1 MLRLVD
7 APSGRPVAPVMHR
20 SVVRIGVPVALPEDG
35 ETLPDVRAMLTA
47 DILTRVLELS
57 GTIAYTGLICPDASD
72 ERREALQARAAELG
86 MHPAAAHG
94 DERGTAHDL
103 GGPFAVRVVGPRDTV
118 SEVNGSGG
126 DVIRLAVGDARAA
139 DGATEG
145 GHDPL
150 ALRLA
155 LLTEPRTEPVHLTP
169 ASVAAAHH
177 TLLRWRHAVATWAD
191 SPSRPMPGPARDTIR
206 DCLEDDLDLPGVLRT
221 LHRLEHSGDAPAG
234 ALFETFAY
242 VDRVL
247 GLDLVRDVGR
257 GPTPPR
263 PLT

>member
-7 APSGRPVAPVMHR
+7 ACSGLPVAPVMHR
-20 SVVRIGVPVALPEDG
+20 SVVRIGVPVALPEGG
-35 ETLPDVRAMLTA
+35 EALTDVRAMLVA
-47 DILTRVLELS
+47 DVLTRVLELS
-57 GTIAYTGLICPDASD
+57 GTIAYTGLICPDGAD
-72 ERREALQARAAELG
+72 ERRAALQVRAAELG
-86 MHPAAAHG
+86 MHPVAAHG
-94 DERGTAHDL
+94 DERGVEGEL
-103 GGPFAVRVVGPRDTV
+103 GGPFAVRLSR
-118 SEVNGSGG
+118 SEEASEAADG
-126 DVIRLAVGDARAA
+126 DVIRLGVADAHAA
-139 DGATEG
+139 DGVADRAD
-145 GHDPL
+145 DPL

-155 LLTEPRTEPVHLTP
+155 LLTAPRTETLRLAP
-169 ASVAAAHH
+169 ASVSVAHH

-191 SPSRPMPGPARDTIR
+191 SPSRPMPTPARDSIR

-221 LHRLEHSGDAPAG
+221 LHRLEHAGDAPAG

-257 GPTPPR
+257 GPAPPR

>member
-7 APSGRPVAPVMHR
+7 ACSGLPVAPVMHR
-20 SVVRIGVPVALPEDG
+20 SVVRIGVPVALPEGG
-35 ETLPDVRAMLTA
+35 EALSDVRAMLVA
-47 DILTRVLELS
+47 DVLTRVLELS
-57 GTIAYTGLICPDASD
+57 GTIAYTGLICPDGAD
-72 ERREALQARAAELG
+72 ERRAALQARAAGLG

-94 DERGTAHDL
+94 DERSVEGEL
-103 GGPFAVRVVGPRDTV
+103 GGHFAVRVSR
-118 SEVNGSGG
+118 SEDAPEDVDG
-126 DVIRLAVGDARAA
+126 DVIRLAVGDAHAA
-139 DGATEG
+139 DGAAERAD
-145 GHDPL
+145 DPL

-155 LLTEPRTEPVHLTP
+155 LLTEPRTEPLRLAP

-191 SPSRPMPGPARDTIR
+191 SPSRPMPGPARDSIR
-206 DCLEDDLDLPGVLRT
+206 DCLEDNLDLPGVLHT

-257 GPTPPR
+257 GPAPPR

>member
-1 MLRLVD
+1 
-7 APSGRPVAPVMHR
+7 
-20 SVVRIGVPVALPEDG
+20 
-35 ETLPDVRAMLTA
+35 
-47 DILTRVLELS
+47 
-57 GTIAYTGLICPDASD
+57 
-72 ERREALQARAAELG
+72 

-94 DERGTAHDL
+94 DERGVEGEL
-103 GGPFAVRVVGPRDTV
+103 GGPFAVRLSR
-118 SEVNGSGG
+118 SEEAPEEADG
-126 DVIRLAVGDARAA
+126 DVIRLAVADAHAA
-139 DGATEG
+139 DGVAERAD
-145 GHDPL
+145 DPL

-155 LLTEPRTEPVHLTP
+155 LLTEPRTETLRLAP
-169 ASVAAAHH
+169 ASVSAAHH

-191 SPSRPMPGPARDTIR
+191 SPSRPMPGPARDSIR

-257 GPTPPR
+257 GPAPPR
-263 PLT
+263 PLM

>member
-7 APSGRPVAPVMHR
+7 ACSGLPVAPVMHR
-20 SVVRIGVPVALPEDG
+20 SVVRIGVPVALPEGG
-35 ETLPDVRAMLTA
+35 EGLSDVRAMLVA
-47 DILTRVLELS
+47 DVLTRVLELS
-57 GTIAYTGLICPDASD
+57 GTIAYTGLICPDGAD
-72 ERREALQARAAELG
+72 ERRAALQVRAAELG

-94 DERGTAHDL
+94 DERGEMGEL
-103 GGPFAVRVVGPRDTV
+103 GGPFAVRLSR
-118 SEVNGSGG
+118 SEEAPDVADG
-126 DVIRLAVGDARAA
+126 DVIRLGVADAHAAEGVADRA
-139 DGATEG
+139 D
-145 GHDPL
+145 DPL

-155 LLTEPRTEPVHLTP
+155 LMTEPRTETLSLDP
-169 ASVAAAHH
+169 ASVSVAHH

-191 SPSRPMPGPARDTIR
+191 SPSRPMPGPARDSIR

-257 GPTPPR
+257 GPAPPR
-263 PLT
+263 PLR

>member
-7 APSGRPVAPVMHR
+7 ACSGLPVAPVMHR
-20 SVVRIGVPVALPEDG
+20 SVVRIGVPVALPEGG
-35 ETLPDVRAMLTA
+35 EALSDVRAMLVA
-47 DILTRVLELS
+47 DVLTRVLELS
-57 GTIAYTGLICPDASD
+57 GTIAYTGLICPDGAD
-72 ERREALQARAAELG
+72 ERRAALQARAAELG

-94 DERGTAHDL
+94 DERGVEGEL
-103 GGPFAVRVVGPRDTV
+103 GGPFAVRVSR
-118 SEVNGSGG
+118 SEEAPNDVDG
-126 DVIRLAVGDARAA
+126 DVIRLAVGDAHAA
-139 DGATEG
+139 DVVERAD
-145 GHDPL
+145 DPL

-155 LLTEPRTEPVHLTP
+155 LLTEPRTEPLRLAP

-191 SPSRPMPGPARDTIR
+191 SPSRPMPGPARDSIS
-206 DCLEDDLDLPGVLRT
+206 DCLEDNLDLPGVLRT

-257 GPTPPR
+257 GPAPPR

>member
-7 APSGRPVAPVMHR
+7 ACSGLPVAPVMHR
-20 SVVRIGVPVALPEDG
+20 SVVRIGVPVALPEGG
-35 ETLPDVRAMLTA
+35 EALSDVRAMLVA
-47 DILTRVLELS
+47 DVLTRVLELS
-57 GTIAYTGLICPDASD
+57 GTIAYTGLICPDGAD
-72 ERREALQARAAELG
+72 ARRAALQARAADLG

-94 DERGTAHDL
+94 DERGVESEL
-103 GGPFAVRVVGPRDTV
+103 GGPFAVRVGPNEDAA
-118 SEVNGSGG
+118 NG
-126 DVIRLAVGDARAA
+126 DVIRLAVGDAHAA
-139 DGATEG
+139 DGVADRAD
-145 GHDPL
+145 DPL

-155 LLTEPRTEPVHLTP
+155 LLTEPRTEPLRLAP
-169 ASVAAAHH
+169 ASVSAAHH

-191 SPSRPMPGPARDTIR
+191 SPSRPMPGPARDSIR

-257 GPTPPR
+257 GPAPPR

>member
-7 APSGRPVAPVMHR
+7 ACSGLPVAPVMHR
-20 SVVRIGVPVALPEDG
+20 SVVRIGVPVALPEGG
-35 ETLPDVRAMLTA
+35 EALSDVRAMLVA
-47 DILTRVLELS
+47 DVLTRVLELS
-57 GTIAYTGLICPDASD
+57 GTIAYTGLICPDGAD
-72 ERREALQARAAELG
+72 ERRAALQARAADLG
-86 MHPAAAHG
+86 MHPVAAHG
-94 DERGTAHDL
+94 DERGVEGEL
-103 GGPFAVRVVGPRDTV
+103 GGPFAVRVGPNEDAPDAA
-118 SEVNGSGG
+118 NG
-126 DVIRLAVGDARAA
+126 DVIRLAVGDAHAA
-139 DGATEG
+139 DGVADRAD
-145 GHDPL
+145 DPL

-155 LLTEPRTEPVHLTP
+155 LLTEPRTEPLRLAS
-169 ASVAAAHH
+169 ASVSAAHH

-191 SPSRPMPGPARDTIR
+191 SPSRPMPGPARDSIR

-221 LHRLEHSGDAPAG
+221 LRRLEHSGDAPAG

-257 GPTPPR
+257 GPAPPR

>member
-7 APSGRPVAPVMHR
+7 VCSGLPVAPVMHR
-20 SVVRIGVPVALPEDG
+20 SVVRIGVPVALPEGG
-35 ETLPDVRAMLTA
+35 EALSDVRAMLVA
-47 DILTRVLELS
+47 DVLTRVLELS
-57 GTIAYTGLICPDASD
+57 GTIAYTGLICPDGAD
-72 ERREALQARAAELG
+72 ERRAALQVRAAELG
-86 MHPAAAHG
+86 IHPAAAHG
-94 DERGTAHDL
+94 DERGVEGEL
-103 GGPFAVRVVGPRDTV
+103 GGPFAVRLSR
-118 SEVNGSGG
+118 SEEAPDEADG
-126 DVIRLAVGDARAA
+126 DVIRLAVADAHATDGVAERA
-139 DGATEG
+139 D
-145 GHDPL
+145 DPL

-155 LLTEPRTEPVHLTP
+155 LLTEPRTEPLRLAP
-169 ASVAAAHH
+169 ASVSVAHH

-191 SPSRPMPGPARDTIR
+191 SPSRPMPGPARDSIR

-257 GPTPPR
+257 GPAPPR

>member
-7 APSGRPVAPVMHR
+7 ACSGLPVAPVMHR
-20 SVVRIGVPVALPEDG
+20 SVVRIGVPVALPEGG
-35 ETLPDVRAMLTA
+35 EVLSDVRAMLVA

-57 GTIAYTGLICPDASD
+57 GTIAYTGLICPDGAD
-72 ERREALQARAAELG
+72 ERWAALQARAAELG

-94 DERGTAHDL
+94 DERGVEGEL
-103 GGPFAVRVVGPRDTV
+103 GGPFAVRVSRSEDARDDV
-118 SEVNGSGG
+118 DG
-126 DVIRLAVGDARAA
+126 DVIRLAVGDAHAA
-139 DGATEG
+139 DGVAERVEE
-145 GHDPL
+145 PL

-155 LLTEPRTEPVHLTP
+155 LLTEPRTEPLGLAP

-191 SPSRPMPGPARDTIR
+191 SPSRPMPGPARDSIR
-206 DCLEDDLDLPGVLRT
+206 DCLEDNLDLPGVLHA

-257 GPTPPR
+257 GPAPPR

>member
-1 MLRLVD
+1 MLHLVD

-20 SVVRIGVPVALPEDG
+20 SVVRIGVPVRLPG
-35 ETLPDVRAMLTA
+35 GGGTLSDVRAMLTA
-47 DILTRVLELS
+47 DVLTRVLELA
-57 GTIAYTGLICPDASD
+57 GTIAYTGLICPDGSD

-94 DERGTAHDL
+94 DEHGTAQEL
-103 GGPFAVRVVGPRDTV
+103 GGPFAVRVVDTHQAAN
-118 SEVNGSGG
+118 ETDEAG
-126 DVIRLAVGDARAA
+126 DVIRIAVGDTHTVER
-139 DGATEG
+139 ATERSD
-145 GHDPL
+145 DPL
-150 ALRLA
+150 SLRLA
-155 LLTEPRTEPVHLTP
+155 LLTQPRTEPFHLTP
-169 ASVAAAHH
+169 HAVSAAHH

-191 SPSRPMPGPARDTIR
+191 SPSRPMPGPARDSIR
-206 DCLEDDLDLPGVLRT
+206 DCLEDDLDVPGVLRT

-257 GPTPPR
+257 GPAPPR